1 MTILSPR
8 MAAACAGLRSVTA
21 SPPSVVAAAGLV
33 FFAVT
38 ILGTAMASGRCA
50 AAADTGAIGQSVAAH
65 LYVELSVAPAGWD
78 GGEWLSG
85 QSVLD
90 ARDQREDR
98 QPRASCPASSVA

>member
-38 ILGTAMASGRCA
+38 ILGTAMASGRFA
-50 AAADTGAIGQSVAAH
+50 LPLPTP
-65 LYVELSVAPAGWD
+65 APSANRWRHTSMSSLALRLPD
-78 GGEWLSG
+78 GTVVNG
-85 QSVLD
+85 
-90 ARDQREDR
+90 
-98 QPRASCPASSVA
+98 